1 MCTVTHGIRLH
12 RPQPSHAAPLT
23 DPAAAAPLQI
33 RMYNF
38 AAQGYSPSTGH
49 FTQMVWRSTQRIG
62 CGVQPRCSG
71 GNFLVCHY
79 DPPGGWPGAAAMHA
93 VMMLI
98 CVLNY

>member
-1 MCTVTHGIRLH
+1 
-12 RPQPSHAAPLT
+12 
-23 DPAAAAPLQI
+23 
-33 RMYNF
+33 MYNF

-79 DPPGGWPGAAAMHA
+79 DPPGGAVEAPAIMLGPGTGSSRDTRWPMPACWPA
-93 VMMLI
+93 
-98 CVLNY
+98 